1 MSERNLP
8 VPNIY
13 YDQAFSKNAAKI
25 MPGEYFVT
33 NKDMLIVSVVG
44 ASVVVCIRD
53 ADSGI
58 GGMTHFMAPSQH
70 HELNGSLLDAAQAV
84 ATNAIESLIKQL
96 VDAGCVKSAM
106 EAKVFSGPC
115 AFDEKLSPDV
125 TFIERSLKSKI
136 ATSRM
141 HALAETP
148 ASKVYFFPKSG
159 KVLVKK
165 ISELNNSTVTTRQQH
180 YIQSVIA
187 QSYKRPPK

>member
-33 NKDMLIVSVVG
+33 TKDMLIVSVVG
-44 ASVVVCIRD
+44 ASVVVCMRD
-53 ADSGI
+53 TDSGI
-58 GGMTHFMAPSQH
+58 GGMTHVMAPSQH
-70 HELNGSLLDAAQAV
+70 NELKGSLLNAAQEL
-84 ATNAIESLIKQL
+84 ATNAIECLIKRL

-115 AFDEKLSPDV
+115 AYDEKLRPDV
-125 TFIERSLKSKI
+125 AFIERSLNNKI
-136 ATSRM
+136 ARSRM
-141 HALAETP
+141 HALSETP

-165 ISELNNSTVTTRQQH
+165 ISELNNSTVATRQQH

-187 QSYKRPPK
+187 QSYQRPPK